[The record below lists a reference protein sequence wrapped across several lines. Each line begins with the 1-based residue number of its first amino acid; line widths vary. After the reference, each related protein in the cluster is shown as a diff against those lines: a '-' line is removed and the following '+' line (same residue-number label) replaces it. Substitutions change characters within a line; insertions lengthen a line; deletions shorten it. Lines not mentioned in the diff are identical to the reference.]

1 MEKDHYKINPE
12 RKLIMKIAYIILCHK
27 NAKQINMMIDALND
41 KENIFFIHLDKKSN
55 IENLI
60 KMGSNI
66 HILPE
71 DKRIDIKWGNISM
84 IKATKNLLQA
94 VFNSK
99 EKYDYVW
106 LLSGQDFPL
115 KNQSEI
121 KKYLEENRGK
131 NFIEVIDQSDLT
143 YNRLLKRNELYYPE
157 WLMKMSL
164 FSRVTKIIY
173 MIVTGGLS
181 KTLFLKRKNF
191 LNVKFYFGSQ
201 WWVLT
206 YDCIFDIYSRLDL
219 FSSYYKNC
227 LVPDESIFQTLFMNS
242 NYKDTC
248 EDKLTLVDWNGQVN
262 HPKTFTINDYDELIN
277 SNYLMARKFDENI
290 DDNIIKMLYD
300 NLKNN

>member
-1 MEKDHYKINPE
+1 MEKDRYKINPE

-41 KENIFFIHLDKKSN
+41 KENTFFIHLDKKSN

-115 KNQSEI
+115 KKQSEI

-164 FSRVTKIIY
+164 FS
-173 MIVTGGLS
+173 
-181 KTLFLKRKNF
+181 F
-191 LNVKFYFGSQ
+191 
-201 WWVLT
+201 
-206 YDCIFDIYSRLDL
+206 
-219 FSSYYKNC
+219 
-227 LVPDESIFQTLFMNS
+227 
-242 NYKDTC
+242 
-248 EDKLTLVDWNGQVN
+248 
-262 HPKTFTINDYDELIN
+262 IND
-277 SNYLMARKFDENI
+277 
-290 DDNIIKMLYD
+290 
-300 NLKNN
+300 

>member
-1 MEKDHYKINPE
+1 
-12 RKLIMKIAYIILCHK
+12 MKIAYIILCHK

-115 KNQSEI
+115 KNQSKI

-201 WWVLT
+201 WWVLR
-206 YDCIFDIYSRLDL
+206 C
-219 FSSYYKNC
+219 
-227 LVPDESIFQTLFMNS
+227 V
-242 NYKDTC
+242 
-248 EDKLTLVDWNGQVN
+248 
-262 HPKTFTINDYDELIN
+262 
-277 SNYLMARKFDENI
+277 
-290 DDNIIKMLYD
+290 
-300 NLKNN
+300 